1 MSACAHDRPD
11 NRDYFADFTRRAM
24 AARVPLD
31 GSIELTHRCN
41 LRCVHCYLGDQEAIR
56 GHRNEEMSTQEVK
69 ALIDE
74 VVAAGALNL
83 TFSGGD
89 PMMRRDFSELYVYA
103 VKKGLLITIFCDGVL
118 VSDRIVD
125 VFKKYPPRMVE
136 VSIYGA
142 TRETYEGITRVKGS
156 FHRCLAGIER
166 LHRNGQRFK
175 LKSVLMSGNRHEI
188 EGMRALAK
196 SYGVDFYFDSAVF
209 PCLPHGDNHGGANR
223 GADDTGGKTPASVE
237 VAPPSLER
245 PLALRV
251 SPEEAAAAQLS
262 DRTTARELADLYV
275 RTRNLPDND
284 RLYVCG
290 AGQTTFHVDPYGNL
304 QPCTISTNVDYNI
317 REGGF
322 LEGWNGPIAAI
333 RDIRRSADN
342 SCRSCDKQALCSG
355 CPAMSFAEHGAGDR
369 KSDYI
374 CRTTHAL
381 FDGIEGTVRDIL
393 ETSP

>member
-1 MSACAHDRPD
+1 MPSRTHDRSED
-11 NRDYFADFTRRAM
+11 RDYFADFTRRAM
-24 AARVPLD
+24 AARIPLD

-56 GHRNEEMSTQEVK
+56 GHRSEEMTTQEVM

-89 PMMRRDFSELYVYA
+89 PMMRRDFTELYVYA
-103 VKKGLLITIFCDGVL
+103 VKKGLLITVFCDGVL
-118 VSDRIVD
+118 ISERIVD

-142 TRETYEGITRVKGS
+142 TRETYECITRVKGS
-156 FHRCLAGIER
+156 FRRCLAGIER
-166 LHRNGQRFK
+166 LLRSGQRFK
-175 LKSVLMSGNRHEI
+175 LKSVMMSSNRHEI
-188 EGMRALAK
+188 EDMRALAK
-196 SYGVDFYFDSAVF
+196 SYGVEFYFDSAVF
-209 PCLPHGDNHGGANR
+209 PCLPHGDNGGRANR
-223 GADDTGGKTPASVE
+223 DKSIE
-237 VAPPSLER
+237 VAPPSLDR

-251 SPEEAAAAQLS
+251 SPEEAAASQLS
-262 DRTTARELADLYV
+262 DPTTARELAELYL
-275 RTRNLPDND
+275 RTRNIPDSD

-304 QPCTISTNVDYNI
+304 QPCTISTNVEYNI

-322 LEGWNGPIAAI
+322 LEGWNGPVAAI
-333 RDIRRSADN
+333 RELRRSADN
-342 SCRSCDKQALCSG
+342 SCRSCDKQAMCSG
-355 CPAMSFAEHGAGDR
+355 CPAMSFAEFGAGDH

-381 FDGIEGTVRDIL
+381 FDGIQGAVNDIL
-393 ETSP
+393 ETSQ